1 MTLNPTAK
9 IPPFITRVN
18 QPVHFVSVDVLKKCR
33 VGLTH
38 RISRTKNAHRKHVLK
53 IIRDEI
59 RLLELNFSNL

>member
-1 MTLNPTAK
+1 MSKT
-9 IPPFITRVN
+9 IEIGFISRSKQEFT
-18 QPVHFVSVDVLKKCR
+18 PHIVSVDVLRKCQ

-38 RISRTKNAHRKHVLK
+38 RISKTKNADRKYALK

>member
-1 MTLNPTAK
+1 MKT
-9 IPPFITRVN
+9 IEIGFISRSK
-18 QPVHFVSVDVLKKCR
+18 QEFAPHIVDIEVLKRCH

-38 RISRTKNAHRKHVLK
+38 RISKTKNAERKHVLK